1 MCLTPLNCAPKMSTK
16 VRRVLR
22 VFDHRE
28 SRDPHPTRRLM
39 SGEGVCMTSPN
50 PHGRPEA
57 GHVLTQ
63 SCEIQTL
70 LTTRAPYK
78 EEGAGAG
85 RALLIAGP

>member
-1 MCLTPLNCAPKMSTK
+1 
-16 VRRVLR
+16 
-22 VFDHRE
+22 
-28 SRDPHPTRRLM
+28 
-39 SGEGVCMTSPN
+39 MTSPN

-70 LTTRAPYK
+70 LMTRTPYK